1 MFQVPID
8 ITNGIKVLYIFV
20 DIQIDLSHLIETVK
34 FNFKPD
40 EKKIALVGTIQ
51 FASSIHAASRLLS
64 DLDYKIKLPQ
74 AKPLSPGEILGCTAP
89 KMCDVDVVI
98 YVGDGRF
105 HLESIM
111 IANESVDAYRYDPY
125 SKIFSHEYYEFEK
138 MKTNRQRQIEKSLTG
153 IGKVPVSESARNS
166 LNYGFILSTLGR
178 QGSPKIMDNLIE
190 KLTELNKNYF
200 VVLMSEIF
208 PDKLKLFQNQIDT

>member
-1 MFQVPID
+1 
-8 ITNGIKVLYIFV
+8 
-20 DIQIDLSHLIETVK
+20 
-34 FNFKPD
+34 
-40 EKKIALVGTIQ
+40 
-51 FASSIHAASRLLS
+51 
-64 DLDYKIKLPQ
+64 
-74 AKPLSPGEILGCTAP
+74 
-89 KMCDVDVVI
+89 MCDVDVLI

-111 IANESVDAYRYDPY
+111 IANENVDAYRYDPY

-138 MKTNRQRQIEKSLTG
+138 MKSNRQKQIEKSLTS
-153 IGKVPVSESARNS
+153 IKKATNSENSAKNS

-190 KLTELNKNYF
+190 KLIELNKNYF

-208 PDKLKLFQNQIDT
+208 PDKLKLFNEQIDT